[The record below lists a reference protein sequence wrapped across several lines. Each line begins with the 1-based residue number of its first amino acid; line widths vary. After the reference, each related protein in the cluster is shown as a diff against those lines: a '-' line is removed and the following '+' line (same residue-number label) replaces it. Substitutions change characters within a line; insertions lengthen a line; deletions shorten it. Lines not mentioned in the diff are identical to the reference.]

1 MIAKY
6 FRRNGISTRGRATSD
21 IAQVKLPS
29 GDMIWVRLQGAASVA
44 GEEDAIGAAD
54 VGLGE
59 RVTSAA
65 EALTLPG
72 FTETVRGVIR
82 SVRQAID
89 EHRPDSLTV
98 EFGIEITARTGAVL
112 SILAEGG
119 GTAQVK
125 VTASWERR
133 DAPALPSAGDDS
145 GPL

>member
-1 MIAKY
+1 M
-6 FRRNGISTRGRATSD
+6 
-21 IAQVKLPS
+21 V
-29 GDMIWVRLQGAASVA
+29 WVRLQGAALVA
-44 GEEDAIGAAD
+44 GEEDATGAAD

-59 RVTSAA
+59 RVISAA

-72 FTETVRGVIR
+72 FTETVRGVVR

-125 VTASWERR
+125 VTASWDRR
-133 DAPALPSAGDDS
+133 DTPALPSAGEDS
-145 GPL
+145 GAL